1 MTLRVLEN
9 DSYNKY
15 SPRDYLKVK
24 VYTLTQS
31 AKSEVYKIKYLIY

>member
-24 VYTLTQS
+24 VYTLTQP